1 MINHCKR
8 EKILSEERVSAYTTD
23 WYDMFFDIA
32 IKLIYFTISITMDW
46 FNFCRK
52 NRIYFILLYYIL
64 FLIII
69 IVYYY

>member
-1 MINHCKR
+1 
-8 EKILSEERVSAYTTD
+8 
-23 WYDMFFDIA
+23 MFFDIA